1 MIIPKGKTMT
11 QHDPNEDLRHAQTWN
26 DRSALALYRFRWPLA
41 AATLAIVIA
50 ALSAGAIRLQR
61 FSDRVTALDEAPGES
76 PPPRIF
82 DPRTDIWF
90 DSEDSGL
97 RAYYAIEDQF
107 IAEDLVSIAFEE
119 RDEPWGVFSVK
130 SLAAIAELSD
140 AIERIPNVRNVR
152 SLTTNPWIRW
162 GEISTDEEG
171 LLIGDLFE
179 GAPESYSEQERLE
192 RMIAVLGAERA
203 ASVAGENSVRALIGE
218 NASFSDHI
226 GEPRLT
232 GAVVSED
239 AHSTALLVQILR
251 PRASPE
257 RVSAAFSGD
266 PAGGEVGPTIRVM
279 EKQRDAL
286 DAIEEVLAADGRYE
300 FHLAGLPMF
309 EREFLRVGQSDMAF
323 VGLMF
328 AVIAAV
334 LLLIYRRISAVVV
347 PLLVVFASV
356 VGMMGTVWAAGD
368 LINNL
373 TAVAPVMITA
383 IGVADAVHLVT
394 AYFLIRHRHHDRGEL
409 IREVLR
415 SNALPVFLTTVT
427 TAVGFFSLVTS
438 ELLPIRQLGYTA
450 GIGTIFAYLL
460 SMATVPALLSLLPL
474 PKKSTGGAIVDAARS
489 NADSFRSQL
498 ARRWSNW
505 ISARRATIV
514 LASIAVAVVTAVGL
528 GKLEIT
534 SDIRLMFPEDNR
546 VIRDLHW
553 TEARIGGGSDLDIV
567 FYAPD
572 NRSESPSGPERVA
585 ASERFLSQVDAFQG
599 RVEEEASQADSP
611 LWVLTNFDS
620 ALAVLRKIHQVQ
632 NRNAAD
638 HYRVPTEDDIS
649 DEARQPR
656 EIYDDVL
663 EETIT
668 IPGQD
673 ASTLIAQYYIQYENG
688 AKPSENLSSFVS
700 ADRRGFRI
708 AARTRTAP
716 STTLLA
722 AFARLREILA
732 TEFPEL
738 AGSAEELERGEALT
752 SVMFSGKQYL
762 FTNMFR
768 RFSNTLIVSL
778 GLALSVITALI
789 GLVFRSARIAAVSL
803 IPNVL
808 PLLIP
813 LGAMGLLGIP
823 LDGPAVLVVTVALGV
838 CVDDAIH
845 FLTNY
850 TKHRKKGLSVVES
863 FQATFE
869 QVGAALTW
877 TTVILTLAFTVL
889 AFSNFR
895 PNMLI
900 GVLGATMIALA
911 WVADLLVMPAFLSF
925 LDAAREPAPELATD
939 LAGAPAE

>member
-1 MIIPKGKTMT
+1 MT
-11 QHDPNEDLRHAQTWN
+11 HPDNTDANHHALTWN
-26 DRSALALYRFRWPLA
+26 DRSVFTLYRFRWLLTALALGVVGAALA
-41 AATLAIVIA
+41 AGATELDA
-50 ALSAGAIRLQR
+50 
-61 FSDRVTALDEAPGES
+61 FSDRVTALDEEPGEA

-97 RAYYAIEDQF
+97 RAYYTIEDQF

-130 SLAAIAELSD
+130 SLTAIAELSE
-140 AIERIPNVRNVR
+140 AVAATPNVRNVR
-152 SLTTNPWIRW
+152 SLTSNPWIRW
-162 GEISTDEEG
+162 GEISADEEG

-179 GAPESYSEQERLE
+179 EAPESYSERERLQ

-203 ASVAGENSVRALIGE
+203 ASIVGEDLVRAIVGQDARL
-218 NASFSDHI
+218 SDYI
-226 GEPRLT
+226 GEPRLR
-232 GAVVSED
+232 GAVVSD
-239 AHSTALLVQILR
+239 DGRSAALLVQILR

-257 RVSAAFSGD
+257 RMASAFGDD
-266 PAGGEVGPTIRVM
+266 PAGGAVGPTIRVM

-286 DAIEEVLAADGRYE
+286 DAIEAVLASEDRYE
-300 FHLAGLPMF
+300 LHLAGLPLF
-309 EREFLRVGQSDMAF
+309 EREFLRVGMSDMAF

-328 AVIAAV
+328 AVIGGV
-334 LLLIYRRISAVVV
+334 LLLIYRRVSAVVI
-347 PLLVVFASV
+347 PLMVVFASV
-356 VGMMGTVWAAGD
+356 IGMMGAVWAAGD

-373 TAVAPVMITA
+373 TAIAPVMITA

-394 AYFLIRHRHHDRGEL
+394 AYFLIRHRHESRDAL
-409 IREVLR
+409 IREVIR
-415 SNALPVFLTTVT
+415 ANALPVFLTSVT

-438 ELLPIRQLGYTA
+438 DLLPIRQLGYTA
-450 GIGTIFAYLL
+450 GIGTTFAYML
-460 SMATVPALLSLLPL
+460 SITAVPALLSLLPM
-474 PKKSTGGAIVDAARS
+474 PKKESAESEHEADS
-489 NADSFRSQL
+489 KDADSFRSRL
-498 ARRWSNW
+498 ARGWTAW
-505 ISARRATIV
+505 LSARRGAIV
-514 LASIAVAVVTAVGL
+514 LGTLAVAVITAVGL

-534 SDIRLMFPEDNR
+534 SDIRLMFPDDNK

-567 FYAPD
+567 FYAP
-572 NRSESPSGPERVA
+572 ESERVA
-585 ASERFLSQVDAFQG
+585 ASERFLSQVDAFQR
-599 RVEEEASQADSP
+599 RVEEEAAREDSP

-632 NRNAAD
+632 HQD
-638 HYRVPTEDDIS
+638 DTKYYRVPAESDIS
-649 DEARQPR
+649 DEARKSR

-663 EETIT
+663 EESVT
-668 IPGQD
+668 IPGQN

-738 AGSAEELERGEALT
+738 AGSTEALAQGEALT

-768 RFSNTLIVSL
+768 TFSNTLIVSL
-778 GLALSVITALI
+778 GLALSVITVLI
-789 GLVFRSARIAAVSL
+789 GFVFRSVRVAAVSL

-813 LGAMGLLGIP
+813 LGALGLLGIP

-845 FLTNY
+845 FLTKY
-850 TKHRKKGLSVVES
+850 TKNRKKGLPVAES

-877 TTVILTLAFTVL
+877 TTVILTLGFTVL

-895 PNMLI
+895 PNMLV
-900 GVLGATMIALA
+900 GLLGAIMIALA

-925 LDAAREPAPELATD
+925 LDRERAPALEPFTEPATD

>member
-1 MIIPKGKTMT
+1 MT
-11 QHDPNEDLRHAQTWN
+11 QDTPIKDSLHALTWN
-26 DRSALALYRFRWPLA
+26 DRSVFFLYRFRWPLTA
-41 AATLAIVIA
+41 AALAVVVA
-50 ALSAGAIRLQR
+50 AVSAGAVRLGA
-61 FSDRVTALDEAPGES
+61 FSDRITALDEAPGAD

-107 IAEDLVSIAFEE
+107 VAEDLVSIAFEE
-119 RDEPWGVFSVK
+119 RDEPWGVFSIK
-130 SLAAIAELSD
+130 SLTAIAELSD
-140 AIERIPNVRNVR
+140 AIAAIPNVRNVR

-162 GEISTDEEG
+162 GRASTEEEG

-179 GAPESYSEQERLE
+179 KAPASYSEEQRLE

-203 ASVAGENSVRALIGE
+203 ASVAGEDSVRALIGPD
-218 NASFSDHI
+218 AQFSDYI
-226 GEPRLT
+226 GEPRLR

-239 AHSTALLVQILR
+239 GHSAALLVQILR
-251 PRASPE
+251 PRAPPE
-257 RVSAAFSGD
+257 RLAAAFADD

-286 DAIEEVLAADGRYE
+286 DAIEAVLAAEERYE
-300 FHLAGLPMF
+300 LHLAGLPLF
-309 EREFLRVGQSDMAF
+309 EREFLRVGLSDMAF
-323 VGLMF
+323 VGMMF
-328 AVIAAV
+328 AVIGAV
-334 LLLIYRRISAVVV
+334 LLLIYRRVSAVVV
-347 PLLVVFASV
+347 PLMVVFASV
-356 VGMMGTVWAAGD
+356 IGMMGTVWAAGD

-373 TAVAPVMITA
+373 TAIAPVMITA

-394 AYFLIRHRHHDRGEL
+394 AYFLIRHRFESRDAL

-415 SNALPVFLTTVT
+415 TNTLPVFLTSVT

-450 GIGTIFAYLL
+450 GVGTIFAYML
-460 SMATVPALLSLLPL
+460 SITMVPALLSLLPM
-474 PKKSTGGAIVDAARS
+474 PKKGVAAPSLGAAPPSANS
-489 NADSFRSQL
+489 LQSSL
-498 ARRWSNW
+498 ARRWTGW
-505 ISARRATIV
+505 ISARRAMIV
-514 LASIAVAVVTAVGL
+514 VSTIAVAVVTAVGL

-534 SDIRLMFPEDNR
+534 SDIRLMFPDDNA

-567 FYAPD
+567 FYAP
-572 NRSESPSGPERVA
+572 ESDAEATGAPERVA
-585 ASERFLSQVDAFQG
+585 ASERFLSQVDAFQR
-599 RVEEEASQADSP
+599 RVEDEASHEDSP

-632 NRNAAD
+632 NEDDAE
-638 HYRVPTEDDIS
+638 YFRVPAENDIS
-649 DEARQPR
+649 EDARLPV
-656 EIYDDVL
+656 ELYDDVL
-663 EETIT
+663 EETVT

-722 AFARLREILA
+722 AFARLREILT

-738 AGSAEELERGEALT
+738 AGSPEALARGEALT

-768 RFSNTLIVSL
+768 TFSNTLIVSL
-778 GLALSVITALI
+778 GLALSVITILI
-789 GLVFRSARIAAVSL
+789 GFVFRSVRIAAVSL

-808 PLLIP
+808 PLLVP

-845 FLTNY
+845 FLTKY
-850 TKHRKKGLSVVES
+850 TKNRKKGLPVDES
-863 FQATFE
+863 FNATFE

-877 TTVILTLAFTVL
+877 TTVILTLGFTVL

-895 PNMLI
+895 PNMLV
-900 GVLGATMIALA
+900 GLLGAIMIALA

-925 LDAAREPAPELATD
+925 LDSEREPVRQAIPD
-939 LAGAPAE
+939 LAGAAAE

>member
-1 MIIPKGKTMT
+1 
-11 QHDPNEDLRHAQTWN
+11 
-26 DRSALALYRFRWPLA
+26 
-41 AATLAIVIA
+41 
-50 ALSAGAIRLQR
+50 
-61 FSDRVTALDEAPGES
+61 
-76 PPPRIF
+76 
-82 DPRTDIWF
+82 
-90 DSEDSGL
+90 
-97 RAYYAIEDQF
+97 
-107 IAEDLVSIAFEE
+107 
-119 RDEPWGVFSVK
+119 
-130 SLAAIAELSD
+130 
-140 AIERIPNVRNVR
+140 
-152 SLTTNPWIRW
+152 
-162 GEISTDEEG
+162 
-171 LLIGDLFE
+171 
-179 GAPESYSEQERLE
+179 
-192 RMIAVLGAERA
+192 
-203 ASVAGENSVRALIGE
+203 
-218 NASFSDHI
+218 
-226 GEPRLT
+226 
-232 GAVVSED
+232 
-239 AHSTALLVQILR
+239 LVQILR
-251 PRASPE
+251 PRAPPE
-257 RVSAAFSGD
+257 RLAAAFADD

-286 DAIEEVLAADGRYE
+286 DAIEAVLAAEERYE
-300 FHLAGLPMF
+300 LHLAGLPLF
-309 EREFLRVGQSDMAF
+309 EREFLRVGLSDMTF

-328 AVIAAV
+328 AVIGAV
-334 LLLIYRRISAVVV
+334 LLLIYRRVSAVVV
-347 PLLVVFASV
+347 PLMVVFASV

-373 TAVAPVMITA
+373 TAIAPVMITA

-394 AYFLIRHRHHDRGEL
+394 AYFLIRHRFESRDAL
-409 IREVLR
+409 IVEVIR
-415 SNALPVFLTTVT
+415 TNALPVFLTSVT

-460 SMATVPALLSLLPL
+460 SITTVPALLSLLPM
-474 PKKSTGGAIVDAARS
+474 PKKGDEQRLDATPAS
-489 NADSFRSQL
+489 EDSLQGRL
-498 ARRWSNW
+498 ARRWTGW

-514 LASIAVAVVTAVGL
+514 VSTIAVAVVTAVGL

-534 SDIRLMFPEDNR
+534 SDIRLMFPEDNK

-567 FYAPD
+567 FYAP
-572 NRSESPSGPERVA
+572 ESDAAAANAPERVA
-585 ASERFLSQVDAFQG
+585 ASERFLSQVDAFQR
-599 RVEEEASQADSP
+599 RVEEEASRASSP

-632 NRNAAD
+632 NQDNAEY
-638 HYRVPTEDDIS
+638 YRVPAEDDIS
-649 DEARQPR
+649 DDARQPR

-663 EETIT
+663 EESVT

-738 AGSAEELERGEALT
+738 AGSPEALEQGEALT

-768 RFSNTLIVSL
+768 TFSNTLIVSL

-789 GLVFRSARIAAVSL
+789 GFVFRSARIAAVSL

-845 FLTNY
+845 FLTKY
-850 TKHRKKGLSVVES
+850 TKNRKKGLPVVES

-877 TTVILTLAFTVL
+877 TTVILTLGFTVL

-895 PNMLI
+895 PNMLV
-900 GVLGATMIALA
+900 GLLGAIMIALA

-925 LDAAREPAPELATD
+925 LDGEREPAPQTVLD

>member
-1 MIIPKGKTMT
+1 MT
-11 QHDPNEDLRHAQTWN
+11 QDTPIKDSLHALTWN
-26 DRSALALYRFRWPLA
+26 DRSVFFLYRFRWPLTA
-41 AATLAIVIA
+41 AALAVVVA
-50 ALSAGAIRLQR
+50 AVSAGAVRLGA
-61 FSDRVTALDEAPGES
+61 FSDRITALDEAPGAD

-107 IAEDLVSIAFEE
+107 VAEDLVSIAFEE
-119 RDEPWGVFSVK
+119 RDEPWGVFSIK
-130 SLAAIAELSD
+130 SLTAIAELSD
-140 AIERIPNVRNVR
+140 AIAAIPNVRNVR

-162 GEISTDEEG
+162 GRASTEEEG

-179 GAPESYSEQERLE
+179 KAPASYSEEQRLE

-203 ASVAGENSVRALIGE
+203 ASVAGEDSVRALIGPD
-218 NASFSDHI
+218 AQFSDYI
-226 GEPRLT
+226 GEPRLR

-239 AHSTALLVQILR
+239 GHSAALLVQILR
-251 PRASPE
+251 PRAPPE
-257 RVSAAFSGD
+257 RLAAAFADD

-286 DAIEEVLAADGRYE
+286 DAIEAVLAAEERYE
-300 FHLAGLPMF
+300 LHLAGLPLF
-309 EREFLRVGQSDMAF
+309 EREFLRVGLSDMAF
-323 VGLMF
+323 VGMMF
-328 AVIAAV
+328 AVIGAV
-334 LLLIYRRISAVVV
+334 LLLIYRRVSAVVV
-347 PLLVVFASV
+347 PLMVVFASV
-356 VGMMGTVWAAGD
+356 IGMMGTVWAAGD

-373 TAVAPVMITA
+373 TAIAPVMITA

-394 AYFLIRHRHHDRGEL
+394 AYFLIRHRFESRDAL

-415 SNALPVFLTTVT
+415 TNTLPVFLTSVT

-450 GIGTIFAYLL
+450 GVGTIFAYML
-460 SMATVPALLSLLPL
+460 SITMVPALLSLLPM
-474 PKKSTGGAIVDAARS
+474 PKKGVAASSLGAAPPSANSLQSR
-489 NADSFRSQL
+489 L
-498 ARRWSNW
+498 ARRWTGW
-505 ISARRATIV
+505 ISARRAMIV
-514 LASIAVAVVTAVGL
+514 VSTIAVAVVTAVGL

-534 SDIRLMFPEDNR
+534 SDIRLMFPDDNA

-567 FYAPD
+567 FYAP
-572 NRSESPSGPERVA
+572 ESDAEATGAPERVA
-585 ASERFLSQVDAFQG
+585 ASERFLSQVDAFQR
-599 RVEEEASQADSP
+599 RVEDEASHEDSP

-632 NRNAAD
+632 NEDDAE
-638 HYRVPTEDDIS
+638 YFRVPAENDIS
-649 DEARQPR
+649 EDARLPV
-656 EIYDDVL
+656 ELYDDVL
-663 EETIT
+663 EETVT

-722 AFARLREILA
+722 AFARLREILT

-738 AGSAEELERGEALT
+738 AGSPEALARGEALT

-768 RFSNTLIVSL
+768 TFSNTLIVSL
-778 GLALSVITALI
+778 GLALSVITILI
-789 GLVFRSARIAAVSL
+789 GFVFRSVRIAAVSL

-808 PLLIP
+808 PLLVP

-845 FLTNY
+845 FLTKY
-850 TKHRKKGLSVVES
+850 TKNRKKGLPVDES
-863 FQATFE
+863 FNATFE

-877 TTVILTLAFTVL
+877 TTVILTLGFTVL

-895 PNMLI
+895 PNMLV
-900 GVLGATMIALA
+900 GLLGAIMIALA

-925 LDAAREPAPELATD
+925 LDSEREPVRQAIPD
-939 LAGAPAE
+939 LAGAAAE

>member
-1 MIIPKGKTMT
+1 MT
-11 QHDPNEDLRHAQTWN
+11 QDTPIKDSLHALTWN
-26 DRSALALYRFRWPLA
+26 DRSVFFLYRFRWPLTA
-41 AATLAIVIA
+41 AALAVVVA
-50 ALSAGAIRLQR
+50 AVSAGAVRLGA
-61 FSDRVTALDEAPGES
+61 FSDRITALDEAPGAD

-107 IAEDLVSIAFEE
+107 VAEDLVSIAFEE
-119 RDEPWGVFSVK
+119 RDEPWGVFSIK
-130 SLAAIAELSD
+130 SLTAIAELSD
-140 AIERIPNVRNVR
+140 AIAAIPNVRNVR

-162 GEISTDEEG
+162 GRASTEEEG

-179 GAPESYSEQERLE
+179 KAPASYSEEQRLE

-203 ASVAGENSVRALIGE
+203 ASVAGEDSVRALIGPD
-218 NASFSDHI
+218 AQFSDYI
-226 GEPRLT
+226 GEPRLR

-239 AHSTALLVQILR
+239 GHSAALLVQILR
-251 PRASPE
+251 PRAPPE
-257 RVSAAFSGD
+257 RLAAAFADD

-286 DAIEEVLAADGRYE
+286 DAIEAVLAAEERYE
-300 FHLAGLPMF
+300 LHLAGLPLF
-309 EREFLRVGQSDMAF
+309 EREFLRVGLSDMAF
-323 VGLMF
+323 VGMMF
-328 AVIAAV
+328 AVIGAV
-334 LLLIYRRISAVVV
+334 LLLIYRRVSAVVV
-347 PLLVVFASV
+347 PLMVVFASV
-356 VGMMGTVWAAGD
+356 IGMMGTVWAAGD

-373 TAVAPVMITA
+373 TAIAPVMITA

-394 AYFLIRHRHHDRGEL
+394 AYFLIRHRFESRDAL

-415 SNALPVFLTTVT
+415 TNTLPVFLTSVT

-450 GIGTIFAYLL
+450 GVGTIFAYML
-460 SMATVPALLSLLPL
+460 SITMVPALLSLLPM
-474 PKKSTGGAIVDAARS
+474 PKKGVAASSLGAAPPSANSLQSR
-489 NADSFRSQL
+489 L
-498 ARRWSNW
+498 ARRWTGW
-505 ISARRATIV
+505 ISARRAMIV
-514 LASIAVAVVTAVGL
+514 VSTIAVAVVTAVGL

-534 SDIRLMFPEDNR
+534 SDIRLMFPDDNA

-567 FYAPD
+567 FYAP
-572 NRSESPSGPERVA
+572 ESDAEATGAPERVA
-585 ASERFLSQVDAFQG
+585 ASERFLSQVDAFQR
-599 RVEEEASQADSP
+599 RVEDEASHEDSP

-632 NRNAAD
+632 NEDDAE
-638 HYRVPTEDDIS
+638 YFRVPAENDIS
-649 DEARQPR
+649 EDARLPV
-656 EIYDDVL
+656 ELYDDVL
-663 EETIT
+663 EETVT

-722 AFARLREILA
+722 AFARLREILT

-738 AGSAEELERGEALT
+738 AGSPEALARGEALT

-768 RFSNTLIVSL
+768 SFSNTLIVSL
-778 GLALSVITALI
+778 GLALSVITILF
-789 GLVFRSARIAAVSL
+789 GFVFRSVRIAAVSL

-808 PLLIP
+808 PLLVP

-845 FLTNY
+845 FLTKY
-850 TKHRKKGLSVVES
+850 TKNRKKGLPVDES
-863 FQATFE
+863 FNATFE

-877 TTVILTLAFTVL
+877 TTVILTLGFTVL

-895 PNMLI
+895 PNMLV
-900 GVLGATMIALA
+900 GLLGAIMIALA

-925 LDAAREPAPELATD
+925 LDSEREPVRQAIPD
-939 LAGAPAE
+939 LAGAAAE

>member
-1 MIIPKGKTMT
+1 MT
-11 QHDPNEDLRHAQTWN
+11 QDTPIKDSLHALTWN
-26 DRSALALYRFRWPLA
+26 ERSVFFLYRFRWPLTA
-41 AATLAIVIA
+41 AALAVVVA
-50 ALSAGAIRLQR
+50 AVSAGAVRLGA
-61 FSDRVTALDEAPGES
+61 FSDRITALDEAPGAD

-107 IAEDLVSIAFEE
+107 VAEDLVSIAFEE
-119 RDEPWGVFSVK
+119 RDEPWGVFSIK
-130 SLAAIAELSD
+130 SLTAIAELSD
-140 AIERIPNVRNVR
+140 AIAAIPNVRNVR

-162 GEISTDEEG
+162 GRASTEEEG

-179 GAPESYSEQERLE
+179 KAPASYSEEQRLE

-203 ASVAGENSVRALIGE
+203 ASVAGEDSVRALIGPD
-218 NASFSDHI
+218 AQFSDYI
-226 GEPRLT
+226 GEPRLR

-239 AHSTALLVQILR
+239 GHSAALLVQILR
-251 PRASPE
+251 PRAPPE
-257 RVSAAFSGD
+257 RLAAAFADD

-286 DAIEEVLAADGRYE
+286 DAIEAVLAAEERYE
-300 FHLAGLPMF
+300 LHLAGLPLF
-309 EREFLRVGQSDMAF
+309 EREFLRVGLSDMAF
-323 VGLMF
+323 VGMMF
-328 AVIAAV
+328 AVIGAV
-334 LLLIYRRISAVVV
+334 LLLIYRRVSAVVV
-347 PLLVVFASV
+347 PLMVVFASV
-356 VGMMGTVWAAGD
+356 IGMMGTVWAAGD

-373 TAVAPVMITA
+373 TAIAPVMITA

-394 AYFLIRHRHHDRGEL
+394 AYFLIRHRFESRDAL

-415 SNALPVFLTTVT
+415 TNTLPVFLTSVT

-450 GIGTIFAYLL
+450 GVGTIFAYML
-460 SMATVPALLSLLPL
+460 SITMVPALLSLLPM
-474 PKKSTGGAIVDAARS
+474 PKKGVAASSLGAAPPSANS
-489 NADSFRSQL
+489 LQSSL
-498 ARRWSNW
+498 ARRWTGW
-505 ISARRATIV
+505 ISARRAMIV
-514 LASIAVAVVTAVGL
+514 VSTIAVAVVTAVGL

-534 SDIRLMFPEDNR
+534 SDIRLMFPDDNA

-567 FYAPD
+567 FYAP
-572 NRSESPSGPERVA
+572 ESDAEATGAPERVA
-585 ASERFLSQVDAFQG
+585 ASERFLSQVDAFQR
-599 RVEEEASQADSP
+599 RVEDEASHEDSP

-632 NRNAAD
+632 NEDDAE
-638 HYRVPTEDDIS
+638 YFRVPAENDIS
-649 DEARQPR
+649 EDARLPV
-656 EIYDDVL
+656 ELYDDVL
-663 EETIT
+663 EETVT

-722 AFARLREILA
+722 AFARLREILT

-738 AGSAEELERGEALT
+738 AGSPEALARGEALT

-768 RFSNTLIVSL
+768 TFSNTLIVSL
-778 GLALSVITALI
+778 GLALSVITILI
-789 GLVFRSARIAAVSL
+789 GFVFRSVRIAAVSL

-808 PLLIP
+808 PLLVP

-845 FLTNY
+845 FLTKY
-850 TKHRKKGLSVVES
+850 TKNRKKGLPVDES
-863 FQATFE
+863 FNATFE

-877 TTVILTLAFTVL
+877 TTVILTLGFTVL

-895 PNMLI
+895 PNMLV
-900 GVLGATMIALA
+900 GLLGAIMIALA

-925 LDAAREPAPELATD
+925 LDSEREPVRQAIPD
-939 LAGAPAE
+939 LAGAAAE

>member
-1 MIIPKGKTMT
+1 MT
-11 QHDPNEDLRHAQTWN
+11 QDTPIKDSLHALTWN
-26 DRSALALYRFRWPLA
+26 DRSVFFLYRFRWPLTA
-41 AATLAIVIA
+41 AALAVVVA
-50 ALSAGAIRLQR
+50 AVSAGAVRLGA
-61 FSDRVTALDEAPGES
+61 FSDRITALDEAPGAD

-107 IAEDLVSIAFEE
+107 VAEDLVSIAFEE
-119 RDEPWGVFSVK
+119 RDEPWGVFSIK
-130 SLAAIAELSD
+130 SLTAIAELSD
-140 AIERIPNVRNVR
+140 AIAAIPNVRNVR

-162 GEISTDEEG
+162 GRASTEEEG

-179 GAPESYSEQERLE
+179 KAPASYSEEQRLE

-203 ASVAGENSVRALIGE
+203 ASVAGEDSVRALIGPD
-218 NASFSDHI
+218 AQFSDYI
-226 GEPRLT
+226 GEPRLR

-239 AHSTALLVQILR
+239 GHSAALLVQILR
-251 PRASPE
+251 PRAPPE
-257 RVSAAFSGD
+257 RLAAAFADD

-286 DAIEEVLAADGRYE
+286 DAIEAVLAAEERYE
-300 FHLAGLPMF
+300 LHLAGLPLF
-309 EREFLRVGQSDMAF
+309 EREFLRVGLSDMAF
-323 VGLMF
+323 VGMMF
-328 AVIAAV
+328 AVIGAV
-334 LLLIYRRISAVVV
+334 LLLIYRRVSAVVV
-347 PLLVVFASV
+347 PLMVVFASV
-356 VGMMGTVWAAGD
+356 IGMMGTVWAAGD

-373 TAVAPVMITA
+373 TAIAPVMITA

-394 AYFLIRHRHHDRGEL
+394 AYFLIRHRFESRDAL

-415 SNALPVFLTTVT
+415 TNTLPVFLTSVT

-450 GIGTIFAYLL
+450 GVGTIFAYML
-460 SMATVPALLSLLPL
+460 SITMVPALLSLLPM
-474 PKKSTGGAIVDAARS
+474 PKKGVAASSLGAAPPSANS
-489 NADSFRSQL
+489 LQSSL
-498 ARRWSNW
+498 ARRWTGW
-505 ISARRATIV
+505 ISARRAMIV
-514 LASIAVAVVTAVGL
+514 VSTIAVAVVTAVGL

-534 SDIRLMFPEDNR
+534 SDIRLMFPDDNA

-567 FYAPD
+567 FYAP
-572 NRSESPSGPERVA
+572 ESDAEATGAPERVA
-585 ASERFLSQVDAFQG
+585 ASERFLSQVDAFQR
-599 RVEEEASQADSP
+599 RVEDEASHEDSP

-632 NRNAAD
+632 NEDDAE
-638 HYRVPTEDDIS
+638 YFRVPAENDIS
-649 DEARQPR
+649 EDARLPV
-656 EIYDDVL
+656 ELYDDVL
-663 EETIT
+663 EETVT

-722 AFARLREILA
+722 AFARLREILT

-738 AGSAEELERGEALT
+738 AGSPEALARGEALT

-768 RFSNTLIVSL
+768 TFSNTLIVSL
-778 GLALSVITALI
+778 GLALSVITILI
-789 GLVFRSARIAAVSL
+789 GFVFRSVRIAAVSL

-808 PLLIP
+808 PLLVP

-845 FLTNY
+845 FLTKY
-850 TKHRKKGLSVVES
+850 TKNRKKGLPVDES
-863 FQATFE
+863 FNATFE

-877 TTVILTLAFTVL
+877 TTVILTLGFTVL

-895 PNMLI
+895 PNMLV
-900 GVLGATMIALA
+900 GLLGAIMIALA

-925 LDAAREPAPELATD
+925 LDSEREPVRQAIPD
-939 LAGAPAE
+939 LAGAAAE

>member
-1 MIIPKGKTMT
+1 MT
-11 QHDPNEDLRHAQTWN
+11 QREQDPPSAHTRTWN
-26 DRSALALYRFRWPLA
+26 DRSILFLYRFRWPLSA
-41 AATLAIVIA
+41 VALGIVVA
-50 ALSAGAIRLQR
+50 ALSAGAAELEA
-61 FSDRVTALDEAPGES
+61 FSDRVTAVDETPGEA

-90 DSEDSGL
+90 DAEDSGL
-97 RAYYAIEDQF
+97 RAYYTIEDQF

-119 RDEPWGVFSVK
+119 REEPWGVFSVK
-130 SLAAIAELSD
+130 SLTAIAELSENI
-140 AIERIPNVRNVR
+140 AAIPNVRNVR

-162 GEISTDEEG
+162 GEVSAEEEG

-179 GAPESYSEQERLE
+179 EAPASYSEEERLE

-203 ASVAGENSVRALIGE
+203 ASIVGEDSVRAILGQD
-218 NASFSDHI
+218 AQLSDYI
-226 GEPRLT
+226 GEPRLR
-232 GAVVSED
+232 GAVVSD
-239 AHSTALLVQILR
+239 DGRSAALLVQILR

-257 RVSAAFSGD
+257 RMAAAFADD
-266 PAGGEVGPTIRVM
+266 PEGAEVGPTIRVM

-286 DAIEEVLAADGRYE
+286 DAIEAVLAAEDRYE
-300 FHLAGLPMF
+300 LHLAGLPLF
-309 EREFLRVGQSDMAF
+309 EREFLRVGMSDMAF

-328 AVIAAV
+328 AVIGAV
-334 LLLIYRRISAVVV
+334 LLLIYRRVSAVVI

-356 VGMMGTVWAAGD
+356 LGMMGAVWAAGD

-373 TAVAPVMITA
+373 TAIAPVMITA

-394 AYFLIRHRHHDRGEL
+394 AYFLIRHRFGERDAL
-409 IREVLR
+409 IVEVIR
-415 SNALPVFLTTVT
+415 ANALPVFLTSVT

-450 GIGTIFAYLL
+450 GIGTIFAYVL
-460 SMATVPALLSLLPL
+460 SITTVPALLSLLPM
-474 PKKSTGGAIVDAARS
+474 PKRGEPG
-489 NADSFRSQL
+489 NAGEASSEEVAEGTDSFRSRV
-498 ARRWSNW
+498 AHGWSAW
-505 ISARRATIV
+505 LYAHRAGIV
-514 LASIAVAVVTAVGL
+514 IGTFAVALVTALGL

-534 SDIRLMFPEDNR
+534 SDIRLMFPDDNK

-567 FYAPD
+567 FYAPEAD
-572 NRSESPSGPERVA
+572 TQAGSGSDRVA
-585 ASERFLSQVDAFQG
+585 ASERFLSQVDAFQR
-599 RVEEEASQADSP
+599 RVEEEAAQPDSP
-611 LWVLTNFDS
+611 LSVLTNFDS

-632 NRNAAD
+632 NQD
-638 HYRVPTEDDIS
+638 DTDYYRVPAEKDIS
-649 DEARQPR
+649 EEARRPR
-656 EIYDDVL
+656 EIYDDIL
-663 EETIT
+663 EESIT

-732 TEFPEL
+732 DEFPEL
-738 AGSAEELERGEALT
+738 AGSPEALARGEALT

-762 FTNMFR
+762 FSNMFR
-768 RFSNTLIVSL
+768 TFSNTLIVSL
-778 GLALSVITALI
+778 ALALSVITALI
-789 GLVFRSARIAAVSL
+789 GFVFRSARIAAVSL

-813 LGAMGLLGIP
+813 LGALGLLGIP

-845 FLTNY
+845 FLTKY
-850 TKHRKKGLSVVES
+850 TKNRKKGLPVDES
-863 FQATFE
+863 FRATFE

-877 TTVILTLAFTVL
+877 TTVILTLGFTVL

-895 PNMLI
+895 PNMLV
-900 GVLGATMIALA
+900 GLLGAIMIALA

-925 LDAAREPAPELATD
+925 LDREPEPGLEPTTD
-939 LAGAPAE
+939 FAGAPAE

>member
-1 MIIPKGKTMT
+1 MT
-11 QHDPNEDLRHAQTWN
+11 QDTPIKDSLHALTWN
-26 DRSALALYRFRWPLA
+26 DRSVLFLYRFRWPLTA
-41 AATLAIVIA
+41 AALAVVVA
-50 ALSAGAIRLQR
+50 AVSAGAVRLGA
-61 FSDRVTALDEAPGES
+61 FSDRITALDEAPGAD

-107 IAEDLVSIAFEE
+107 VAEDLVSIAFEE
-119 RDEPWGVFSVK
+119 RDEPWGVFSIK
-130 SLAAIAELSD
+130 SLTAIAELSD
-140 AIERIPNVRNVR
+140 AIAAIPNVRNVR

-162 GEISTDEEG
+162 GRASTEEEG

-179 GAPESYSEQERLE
+179 KAPASYSEEQRLE

-203 ASVAGENSVRALIGE
+203 ASVAGEDSVRALIGPD
-218 NASFSDHI
+218 AQFSDYI
-226 GEPRLT
+226 GEPRLR

-239 AHSTALLVQILR
+239 GHSAALLVQILR
-251 PRASPE
+251 PRAPPE
-257 RVSAAFSGD
+257 RLAAAFADD

-286 DAIEEVLAADGRYE
+286 DAIEAVLAAEERYE
-300 FHLAGLPMF
+300 LHLAGLPLF
-309 EREFLRVGQSDMAF
+309 EREFLRVGLSDMAF
-323 VGLMF
+323 VGMMF
-328 AVIAAV
+328 AVIGAV
-334 LLLIYRRISAVVV
+334 LLLIYRRVSAVVV
-347 PLLVVFASV
+347 PLMVVFASV
-356 VGMMGTVWAAGD
+356 IGMMGTVWAAGD

-373 TAVAPVMITA
+373 TAIAPVMITA

-394 AYFLIRHRHHDRGEL
+394 AYFLIRHRFESRDAL

-415 SNALPVFLTTVT
+415 TNTLPVFLTSVT

-450 GIGTIFAYLL
+450 GVGTIFAYML
-460 SMATVPALLSLLPL
+460 SITMVPALLSLLPM
-474 PKKSTGGAIVDAARS
+474 PKKGVAAPSLGAAPPSANS
-489 NADSFRSQL
+489 LQSSL
-498 ARRWSNW
+498 ARRWTGW
-505 ISARRATIV
+505 ISARRAMIV
-514 LASIAVAVVTAVGL
+514 VSTIAVAVVTAVGL

-534 SDIRLMFPEDNR
+534 SDIRLMFPDDNA

-567 FYAPD
+567 FYAP
-572 NRSESPSGPERVA
+572 ESDAEATGAPERVA
-585 ASERFLSQVDAFQG
+585 ASERFLSQVDAFQR
-599 RVEEEASQADSP
+599 RVEDEASHEDSP

-632 NRNAAD
+632 NEDDAE
-638 HYRVPTEDDIS
+638 YFRVPAENDIS
-649 DEARQPR
+649 EDARLPV
-656 EIYDDVL
+656 ELYDDVL
-663 EETIT
+663 EETVT

-722 AFARLREILA
+722 AFARLREILT

-738 AGSAEELERGEALT
+738 AGSPEALARGEALT

-768 RFSNTLIVSL
+768 TFSNTLIVSL
-778 GLALSVITALI
+778 GLALSVITILI
-789 GLVFRSARIAAVSL
+789 GFVFRSVRIAAVSL

-808 PLLIP
+808 PLLVP

-845 FLTNY
+845 FLTKY
-850 TKHRKKGLSVVES
+850 TKNRKKGLPVDES
-863 FQATFE
+863 FNATFE

-877 TTVILTLAFTVL
+877 TTVILTLGFTVL

-895 PNMLI
+895 PNMLV
-900 GVLGATMIALA
+900 GLLGAIMIALA

-925 LDAAREPAPELATD
+925 LDSEREPVRQAIPD
-939 LAGAPAE
+939 LAGAAAE

>member
-1 MIIPKGKTMT
+1 MT
-11 QHDPNEDLRHAQTWN
+11 QHEQDHHSHHASTWN
-26 DRSALALYRFRWPLA
+26 ERSLFALYRFRWPLA
-41 AATLAIVIA
+41 AAALGVVVA
-50 ALSAGAIRLQR
+50 ALSAGAAELEA
-61 FSDRVTALDEAPGES
+61 FSNRVTALDEVPGEA

-97 RAYYAIEDQF
+97 RAYYTIEDQF

-119 RDEPWGVFSVK
+119 REEPWGVFSVK
-130 SLAAIAELSD
+130 SLTAIAELSE
-140 AIERIPNVRNVR
+140 AIAAIPNVRNVR

-162 GEISTDEEG
+162 GDISADEEG

-179 GAPESYSEQERLE
+179 EAPESYSGQERLE
-192 RMIAVLGAERA
+192 RMVAVLGAERA
-203 ASVAGENSVRALIGE
+203 ASIVGEDSVRALVGQD
-218 NASFSDHI
+218 ARLSDYI
-226 GEPRLT
+226 GEPRLR
-232 GAVVSED
+232 GAVVSD
-239 AHSTALLVQILR
+239 DGRSAALLVQILR

-257 RVSAAFSGD
+257 RMAAAFADD
-266 PAGGEVGPTIRVM
+266 PEGGQVGPTIRVM

-286 DAIEEVLAADGRYE
+286 DAIEAVLAAEDRYE
-300 FHLAGLPMF
+300 LHLAGLPLF
-309 EREFLRVGQSDMAF
+309 EREFLRVGMSDMAF

-328 AVIAAV
+328 AVIGAV
-334 LLLIYRRISAVVV
+334 LLLIYRKVSAVVI

-356 VGMMGTVWAAGD
+356 LGMMGAVWAAGD

-373 TAVAPVMITA
+373 TAIAPVMITA

-394 AYFLIRHRHHDRGEL
+394 AYYLIRHRFEDRDAL
-409 IREVLR
+409 IVEVIR
-415 SNALPVFLTTVT
+415 TNALPVFLTSVT

-450 GIGTIFAYLL
+450 GIGTLFAYVL
-460 SMATVPALLSLLPL
+460 SVTTVPALLSLLPM
-474 PKKSTGGAIVDAARS
+474 PRKGEGDDPGEASVEEAAEG
-489 NADSFRSQL
+489 ADSSRSRL
-498 ARRWSNW
+498 AHGWTAW
-505 ISARRATIV
+505 LSAHRAPIV
-514 LASIAVAVVTAVGL
+514 VGTIAVAVVTAVGL

-534 SDIRLMFPEDNR
+534 SDIRLMFPDDNK

-567 FYAPD
+567 FYAPEGD
-572 NRSESPSGPERVA
+572 AEAADAPEHVA
-585 ASERFLSQVDAFQG
+585 ASERFLSQVDAFQR
-599 RVEEEASQADSP
+599 RVEEEATHEDSP

-632 NRNAAD
+632 NQD
-638 HYRVPTEDDIS
+638 DTEYFRVPAEDDIS
-649 DEARQPR
+649 EEARQAR

-663 EETIT
+663 EEAVT

-738 AGSAEELERGEALT
+738 AGSPEALQRGEALT

-768 RFSNTLIVSL
+768 TFSNTLIVSL
-778 GLALSVITALI
+778 GLALSVITVLI
-789 GLVFRSARIAAVSL
+789 GFVFRSARIAAVSL

-813 LGAMGLLGIP
+813 LGALGLLGIP

-845 FLTNY
+845 FLTKY
-850 TKHRKKGLSVVES
+850 TKNRKKGLSVDES

-877 TTVILTLAFTVL
+877 TTVILTLGFTVL

-895 PNMLI
+895 PNMLV
-900 GVLGATMIALA
+900 GLLGAIMIALA

-925 LDAAREPAPELATD
+925 LDRAREPALEPITN

>member
-1 MIIPKGKTMT
+1 MT
-11 QHDPNEDLRHAQTWN
+11 QHESKNPPNHTQTWN
-26 DRSALALYRFRWPLA
+26 ERSVFILYRFRWPLTA
-41 AATLAIVIA
+41 LALGVVLA
-50 ALSAGAIRLQR
+50 ALSAGAFEVTA
-61 FSDRVTALDEAPGES
+61 FSDRVTALDEVPGEA

-90 DSEDSGL
+90 DAEDSGL
-97 RAYYAIEDQF
+97 RAYYTIEDQF

-119 RDEPWGVFSVK
+119 REEPWGVFSVK
-130 SLAAIAELSD
+130 SLTAIAELSE
-140 AIERIPNVRNVR
+140 AIAAIPNVRNVR

-162 GEISTDEEG
+162 GEISAEEEG

-179 GAPESYSEQERLE
+179 EAPESYSEEERLQ

-203 ASVAGENSVRALIGE
+203 ASIVGEDSVRALLGQD
-218 NASFSDHI
+218 AKLSDYI
-226 GEPRLT
+226 GEPRLR
-232 GAVVSED
+232 GAVVSHD
-239 AHSTALLVQILR
+239 GRSAALLVQILR

-257 RVSAAFSGD
+257 RMAAAFTDD
-266 PAGGEVGPTIRVM
+266 PSGGEIGPTIRVM

-286 DAIEEVLAADGRYE
+286 DAIEAVLAAEDRYE
-300 FHLAGLPMF
+300 LHLAGLPLF
-309 EREFLRVGQSDMAF
+309 EREFLRVGMSDMAF

-328 AVIAAV
+328 AVIGAV
-334 LLLIYRRISAVVV
+334 LLLIYRRVSAVLI
-347 PLLVVFASV
+347 PLMVVFASV
-356 VGMMGTVWAAGD
+356 IGMMGTVWAAGD

-373 TAVAPVMITA
+373 TAIAPVMITA

-394 AYFLIRHRHHDRGEL
+394 AYFLIRHRFDDRDSL
-409 IREVLR
+409 IREVIR
-415 SNALPVFLTTVT
+415 TNALPVFLTSVT

-450 GIGTIFAYLL
+450 GIGTLFAYLL
-460 SMATVPALLSLLPL
+460 SITTVPALLSLLPM
-474 PKKSTGGAIVDAARS
+474 PKKGAVADAGEPKSTEANSLRS
-489 NADSFRSQL
+489 EL
-498 ARRWSNW
+498 ARRWTGW
-505 ISARRATIV
+505 ISARRAPIV
-514 LASIAVAVVTAVGL
+514 VGTIAVAVVTAAGL

-534 SDIRLMFPEDNR
+534 SDIRLMFPEDNK

-572 NRSESPSGPERVA
+572 AGDEADDAIERVA
-585 ASERFLSQVDAFQG
+585 ASERFLSQVDAFQR
-599 RVEEEASQADSP
+599 RVEEEAAREDSP

-632 NRNAAD
+632 NQDDAD
-638 HYRVPTEDDIS
+638 YFRVPAEDDIS
-649 DEARQPR
+649 EDARRPR
-656 EIYDDVL
+656 EVYDDVL
-663 EETIT
+663 EETLT

-708 AARTRTAP
+708 AARTRTAT
-716 STTLLA
+716 SATLLA

-738 AGSAEELERGEALT
+738 AGSPEALRRGEALT
-752 SVMFSGKQYL
+752 SVMLSGKQYL

-768 RFSNTLIVSL
+768 TFSNTLIVSL
-778 GLALSVITALI
+778 GLALSVITVLI
-789 GLVFRSARIAAVSL
+789 GFVFRSVRIAAVSL

-813 LGAMGLLGIP
+813 LGALGLLDIP

-845 FLTNY
+845 FLTKY
-850 TKHRKKGLSVVES
+850 TKNRKKGLPVVES

-877 TTVILTLAFTVL
+877 TTVILTLGFTVL

-895 PNMLI
+895 PNMLV
-900 GVLGATMIALA
+900 GLLGAIMIALA

-925 LDAAREPAPELATD
+925 LDREREPALEPVTD

>member
-1 MIIPKGKTMT
+1 MTHDDNPK
-11 QHDPNEDLRHAQTWN
+11 LRNHALTWN
-26 DRSALALYRFRWPLA
+26 DRSVFILYRFRWPLTA
-41 AATLAIVIA
+41 LALGVALA
-50 ALSAGAIRLQR
+50 ALSAGAFELKA
-61 FSDRVTALDEAPGES
+61 FSDRVTALDDVPGEA
-76 PPPRIF
+76 PPPRVF

-97 RAYYAIEDQF
+97 RAYYTIEDQF

-130 SLAAIAELSD
+130 SLTAIAELSS
-140 AIERIPNVRNVR
+140 AIAAIPNVRNVR

-162 GEISTDEEG
+162 GEISVEEEG

-179 GAPESYSEQERLE
+179 EAPESYSQEERLQ

-203 ASVAGENSVRALIGE
+203 ASIVGRDVVRALLGQD
-218 NASFSDHI
+218 AQLSDYM
-226 GEPRLT
+226 GEPRLR
-232 GAVVSED
+232 GAVVSD
-239 AHSTALLVQILR
+239 DGRSAALLVQILR

-257 RVSAAFSGD
+257 RMAAAFADD
-266 PAGGEVGPTIRVM
+266 PSGGEIGPTIRVM
-279 EKQRDAL
+279 EKQRDVL
-286 DAIEEVLAADGRYE
+286 DAIEAVLAAEDRYE
-300 FHLAGLPMF
+300 LHLAGLPLF
-309 EREFLRVGQSDMAF
+309 EREFLRVGMSDMAF
-323 VGLMF
+323 IGLMF
-328 AVIAAV
+328 AVIGAV
-334 LLLIYRRISAVVV
+334 LLLIYRRVAAVLI
-347 PLLVVFASV
+347 PLMVVFASV
-356 VGMMGTVWAAGD
+356 LGMMGVIWAAGD

-373 TAVAPVMITA
+373 TAIAPVMITA

-394 AYFLIRHRHHDRGEL
+394 AYFLIRHRFDDRDAL
-409 IREVLR
+409 IREVIR
-415 SNALPVFLTTVT
+415 SNALPVFLTSVT

-460 SMATVPALLSLLPL
+460 SISTVPALLSLLPM
-474 PKKSTGGAIVDAARS
+474 PKMAAVAEASEPRSAQTG
-489 NADSFRSQL
+489 SFRSEL
-498 ARRWSNW
+498 ARRWSGW
-505 ISARRATIV
+505 ISAHRASIV
-514 LASIAVAVVTAVGL
+514 VGTIAVAVVTAVGL

-534 SDIRLMFPEDNR
+534 SDIRLMFPEDNK

-567 FYAPD
+567 FYAP
-572 NRSESPSGPERVA
+572 ESDVEAGGAPERVA
-585 ASERFLSQVDAFQG
+585 ASERFLSQVDAFQR
-599 RVEEEASQADSP
+599 RVEEEARQESSP

-632 NRNAAD
+632 HQDRAEY
-638 HYRVPTEDDIS
+638 YRVPAEDDIS
-649 DEARQPR
+649 EEARRPR
-656 EIYDDVL
+656 EVYDDVL
-663 EETIT
+663 EETLT

-673 ASTLIAQYYIQYENG
+673 ASTLIAQYYVQYENG

-722 AFARLREILA
+722 AFARLREILT

-738 AGSAEELERGEALT
+738 AGSPEALERGEALT

-768 RFSNTLIVSL
+768 TFSNTLIVSL
-778 GLALSVITALI
+778 GLALSVITLLI
-789 GLVFRSARIAAVSL
+789 GFVFRSVRIAAISL

-813 LGAMGLLGIP
+813 LGALGLLDIP

-845 FLTNY
+845 FLTKY
-850 TKHRKKGLSVVES
+850 TKHRKKGLPAVES

-877 TTVILTLAFTVL
+877 TTVILTLGFAVL

-895 PNMLI
+895 PNMLV
-900 GVLGATMIALA
+900 GLLGAIMIALA

-925 LDAAREPAPELATD
+925 LDRERAPALEPFTEPATD

>member
-1 MIIPKGKTMT
+1 MT
-11 QHDPNEDLRHAQTWN
+11 HSNTNRQSQRASTWN
-26 DRSALALYRFRWPLA
+26 DRSTFALYRFRWPLA
-41 AATLAIVIA
+41 ALTLALVVV
-50 ALSAGAIRLQR
+50 ALSAGVTSLRG
-61 FSDRVTALDEAPGES
+61 FSDRVTALDETPAESS
-76 PPPRIF
+76 PPRLF

-119 RDEPWGVFSVK
+119 RDEAWGVFSVK
-130 SLAAIAELSD
+130 SLSTIAELSH

-162 GEISTDEEG
+162 GHISADEEG

-179 GAPESYSEQERLE
+179 RAPETYSEEERLE
-192 RMIAVLGAERA
+192 RMIAVLGAQGA
-203 ASVAGENSVRALIGE
+203 ASVVGEDSVRALIGQD
-218 NASFSDHI
+218 ASFSDYI

-239 AHSTALLVQILR
+239 GRSAALLVQILR

-257 RVSAAFSGD
+257 RVVTAFADD

-286 DAIEEVLAADGRYE
+286 AAIEEVLTAEDRYE
-300 FHLAGLPMF
+300 FHIAGLPLF

-328 AVIAAV
+328 AVIAVV
-334 LLLIYRRISAVVV
+334 LLLIYRRVSAVVV

-356 VGMMGTVWAAGD
+356 IGMMGTVWAAGD

-373 TAVAPVMITA
+373 TAIAPVMITA

-394 AYFLIRHRHHDRGEL
+394 AYFLIRHRHRRRDEL

-415 SNALPVFLTTVT
+415 SNSLPVFLTSIT
-427 TAVGFFSLVTS
+427 TSVGFFSLVTS

-450 GIGTIFAYLL
+450 GIGTIFAYVL
-460 SMATVPALLSLLPL
+460 SITTVPALLSLLPL
-474 PKKSTGGAIVDAARS
+474 PKNRTRVAPVDAEPS
-489 NADSFRSQL
+489 KADVFRAHL
-498 ARRWSNW
+498 AGRWSRW
-505 ISARRATIV
+505 ISARRMV
-514 LASIAVAVVTAVGL
+514 IAVASTGVAIVTAVGL
-528 GKLEIT
+528 GKLEIA
-534 SDIRLMFPEDNR
+534 SDIRLMFPQDNTI
-546 VIRDLHW
+546 IRDLHW

-567 FYAPD
+567 FYAPET
-572 NRSESPSGPERVA
+572 NPEPTDEAHRVA
-585 ASERFLSQVDAFQG
+585 ASERFLSQVDAFQR
-599 RVEEEASQADSP
+599 RVEEEARQADSP

-632 NRNAAD
+632 NHNAAAD
-638 HYRVPTEDDIS
+638 YRVPAEHDIPE
-649 DEARQPR
+649 EARRPKQL
-656 EIYDDVL
+656 YDDVL

-688 AKPSENLSSFVS
+688 AKPSENLSSLVS

-716 STTLLA
+716 SSTLLA

-738 AGSAEELERGEALT
+738 AGSPEELARGDALT

-778 GLALSVITALI
+778 ALALSVITALI

-813 LGAMGLLGIP
+813 LGAMGLLDIP

-845 FLTNY
+845 FLTKY
-850 TKHRKKGLSVVES
+850 TKNRKRGLGVVES

-877 TTVILTLAFTVL
+877 TTVILTLGFTVL

-911 WVADLLVMPAFLSF
+911 WVADLLVMPAFLS
-925 LDAAREPAPELATD
+925 LLENEREPVRTTATD
-939 LAGAPAE
+939 LAGVPAE